1 MTQTPLPT
9 DPLDQPREITLP
21 RRLAALEDRVAR
33 IEQTLAHTA
42 PPPAPAIALAP
53 VLAPAPVIPTAPPPL
68 PTIAPYSPGLARG
81 QHALAEHPDLREPQ
95 PFSTSRVLPD
105 HLRHPPRRLPQPRTT
120 PDGPSLESLIGKNWT
135 SWVGAIVVVL
145 GVLFFLKYAWDQ

>member
-9 DPLDQPREITLP
+9 DPLDTPREITLP

-42 PPPAPAIALAP
+42 PAPTPAIALAP
-53 VLAPAPVIPTAPPPL
+53 APAPVIPAAPPPL
-68 PTIAPYSPGLARG
+68 PTVAPYSPGLARG
-81 QHALAEHPDLREPQ
+81 QHTLPEHLDLREPQ

-105 HLRHPPRRLPQPRTT
+105 HL
-120 PDGPSLESLIGKNWT
+120 
-135 SWVGAIVVVL
+135 
-145 GVLFFLKYAWDQ
+145 